1 MSWFCTI
8 KGERALHKSPF
19 SYSQNPEIYTMSL
32 IKLAIFDMAGTTIHD
47 ENSVAKA
54 FQKALNKHGYPSVTL
69 QEANEKMGYS
79 KPRAIHDLL
88 EIHEPDSTK
97 ITEKLVDQIHTAFVQ
112 GMLDYYENDPS
123 IRPIADAE
131 EVFAALHEM
140 GIKVGLDTGF
150 SRDITDIIL
159 KRVGWVNGNHID
171 ASAASDEVEQGRP
184 FPFMIQKIMAEL
196 GITDPKSVIKI
207 GDTEVDVN
215 EGHNAG
221 CLMSIG
227 ITSGVFSEE
236 ELIPHKPTHLA
247 KSLTEVLEIVKAFE
261 LAHQE

>member
-1 MSWFCTI
+1 MS
-8 KGERALHKSPF
+8 
-19 SYSQNPEIYTMSL
+19 Q

-79 KPRAIHDLL
+79 KPQAIRELL
-88 EIHEPDSTK
+88 EIHEPDSSK
-97 ITEKLVDQIHTAFVQ
+97 ITEGFIEQIHGAFVQ

-123 IRPIADAE
+123 IRAIADAE
-131 EVFAALHEM
+131 EVFSALHDI

-159 KRVGWVNGNHID
+159 KRVGWDSGKHID
-171 ASAASDEVEQGRP
+171 ASAASDEVERGRP
-184 FPFMIQKIMAEL
+184 FPFMIQKIMGEL
-196 GITDPKSVIKI
+196 GITDPKTVIKI

-227 ITSGVFSEE
+227 ITSGVFTEE

-247 KSLTEVLEIVKAFE
+247 KSLTEVLEIVRAFE
-261 LAHQE
+261 LAQQA

>member
-1 MSWFCTI
+1 MS
-8 KGERALHKSPF
+8 H
-19 SYSQNPEIYTMSL
+19 

-47 ENSVAKA
+47 ENNVAKA
-54 FQKALNKHGYPSVTL
+54 FQNALNKHGYPSVTL

-79 KPRAIHDLL
+79 KPQAIRNLL
-88 EIHEPDSTK
+88 EIHDIDSSK
-97 ITEKLVDQIHTAFVQ
+97 ITEELVDRIHTAFVQ

-123 IRPIADAE
+123 ICPVADAE

-140 GIKVGLDTGF
+140 GIMVGLDTGF
-150 SRDITDIIL
+150 SRDITDVIL
-159 KRVGWVNGNHID
+159 KRVGWDNGKHVD
-171 ASAASDEVEQGRP
+171 ASVASDEVEQGRP
-184 FPFMIQKIMAEL
+184 HPFMIQKLMAEL
-196 GITDPKSVIKI
+196 DITDPKTVIKV

-215 EGHNAG
+215 EGHNAD

-227 ITSGVFSEE
+227 ITSGAFSEE

-261 LAHQE
+261 LAHKN

>member
-1 MSWFCTI
+1 MS
-8 KGERALHKSPF
+8 H
-19 SYSQNPEIYTMSL
+19 

-69 QEANEKMGYS
+69 QEANEKMGYA
-79 KPRAIHDLL
+79 KPHAIRDLL
-88 EIHEPDSTK
+88 EIHESDSSK
-97 ITEKLVDQIHTAFVQ
+97 ITENLVDQIHTAFVE
-112 GMLDYYENDPS
+112 GMLEYYATDPS

-131 EVFAALHEM
+131 EVFLALHDM

-159 KRVGWVNGNHID
+159 KRVGWDNGRHID

-184 FPFMIQKIMAEL
+184 YPFMIQKIMTEL

-247 KSLTEVLEIVKAFE
+247 KSLTEVLEIIRAFE

>member
-1 MSWFCTI
+1 MS
-8 KGERALHKSPF
+8 
-19 SYSQNPEIYTMSL
+19 Q

-54 FQKALNKHGYPSVTL
+54 FQKALENYGYPAVSL

-79 KPRAIHDLL
+79 KPRAIRDLL
-88 EIHEPDSTK
+88 EIHEPVASK
-97 ITEKLVDQIHTAFVQ
+97 ITDELVEQIHVAFVQ
-112 GMLDYYENDPS
+112 AMLDYYQNDPA

-131 EVFAALHEM
+131 EVFEGLHKM
-140 GIKVGLDTGF
+140 GIKVGLNTGF

-159 KRVGWVNGNHID
+159 KRVGWNNGNHID

-196 GITDPKSVIKI
+196 GITDPKTVIKI
-207 GDTEVDVN
+207 GDTEVDIN
-215 EGHNAG
+215 EGLNAG

-236 ELIPHKPTHLA
+236 ELIPHQPTHLV
-247 KSLTEVLEIVKAFE
+247 KSLREVLEIVRAFE
-261 LAHQE
+261 LHQQ

>member
-1 MSWFCTI
+1 MS
-8 KGERALHKSPF
+8 
-19 SYSQNPEIYTMSL
+19 Q

-54 FQKALNKHGYPSVTL
+54 FQKALNKHGYPAVTL
-69 QEANEKMGYS
+69 REANEKMGYS
-79 KPRAIHDLL
+79 KPQAIRDLL
-88 EIHEPDSTK
+88 EIHESDSTK
-97 ITEKLVDQIHTAFVQ
+97 ITDGLVDRIHSSFVQ
-112 GMLDYYENDPS
+112 GMLEFYENDPS
-123 IRPIADAE
+123 IRPMSDAE
-131 EVFAALHEM
+131 EVFAALHDM
-140 GIKVGLDTGF
+140 GIMVGLDTGF

-159 KRVGWVNGNHID
+159 KRVGWDSGKHID
-171 ASAASDEVEQGRP
+171 ASAASDEVEHGRP

-196 GITDPKSVIKI
+196 GITDPRSVIKI

-227 ITSGVFSEE
+227 ITSGVFAKE
-236 ELIPHKPTHLA
+236 ELVPHNPTHLA
-247 KSLTEVLEIVKAFE
+247 KSLTEVLEIVKAYQ

>member
-1 MSWFCTI
+1 MS
-8 KGERALHKSPF
+8 K
-19 SYSQNPEIYTMSL
+19 
-32 IKLAIFDMAGTTIHD
+32 IKLAVFDMAGTTIHD

-54 FQKALNKHGYPSVTL
+54 FQSALTKHGYTTVTL

-79 KPRAIHDLL
+79 KPQAIRELL
-88 EIHEPDSTK
+88 EIHEPDPSK
-97 ITEKLVDQIHTAFVQ
+97 ITPEIIEEIHSDFVQ
-112 GMLDYYENDPS
+112 GMLDFYATDPS
-123 IRPIADAE
+123 IRPVTDAE
-131 EVFAALHEM
+131 EVFEALHQM

-159 KRVGWVNGNHID
+159 TRVGWINGNHID

-184 FPFMIQKIMAEL
+184 HPFMIQKIMDEL

-236 ELIPHKPTHLA
+236 ELIPHHPTHLA
-247 KSLTEVLEIVKAFE
+247 KSLTEVLEIVRAFE
-261 LAHQE
+261 YAQQQ

>member
-1 MSWFCTI
+1 MHDQGGACSAQISLFVRPQT
-8 KGERALHKSPF
+8 HKR
-19 SYSQNPEIYTMSL
+19 TMSH

-79 KPRAIHDLL
+79 KPQAIRDLL
-88 EIHEPDSTK
+88 EIHESDLSK
-97 ITEKLVDQIHTAFVQ
+97 ITDKLVDKIHAAFVQ

-159 KRVGWVNGNHID
+159 KRVGWDKGNHID

-215 EGHNAG
+215 EGYNAG

>member
-1 MSWFCTI
+1 LV
-8 KGERALHKSPF
+8 LHDQGGACSAQISLFVPPQTRN
-19 SYSQNPEIYTMSL
+19 STMSH

-69 QEANEKMGYS
+69 EEANEKMGYS
-79 KPRAIHDLL
+79 KPQAIRDLL
-88 EIHEPDSTK
+88 MIHEPDSTK
-97 ITEKLVDQIHTAFVQ
+97 ITAELVDEIHIAFVQ

-159 KRVGWVNGNHID
+159 KRVGWDNGQHID

-196 GITDPKSVIKI
+196 GITDPKSVIKV